1 MSNIA
6 RKKGRE
12 GSTGPKYVKMCQ
24 KFPYFWCQKRDPQ
37 NAFFLLS
44 TGTIIA
50 TNTVTRVVIRHIREG
65 FYRLGT
71 VNVAINVPVD
81 NKKNAFFGVPFEGII
96 WHNFSLFCPQNLYK
110 KGN

>member
-1 MSNIA
+1 MRNIA

-50 TNTVTRVVIRHIREG
+50 TNTVAVRGTRSLSDWLCDLDILNGVII
-65 FYRLGT
+65 GT
-71 VNVAINVPVD
+71 KP
-81 NKKNAFFGVPFEGII
+81 NKKMAFQGP
-96 WHNFSLFCPQNLYK
+96 
-110 KGN
+110 

>member
-1 MSNIA
+1 MTNIV

-24 KFPYFWCQKRDPQ
+24 KFPYFWFQKRDPQ

-50 TNTVTRVVIRHIREG
+50 TNTVLLRNSLIGRTRV
-65 FYRLGT
+65 GT

-81 NKKNAFFGVPFEGII
+81 NKKNAFFGVPFEVVI
-96 WHNFSLFCPQNLYK
+96 
-110 KGN
+110 

>member
-12 GSTGPKYVKMCQ
+12 GSAGPKYVKMCQ

-50 TNTVTRVVIRHIREG
+50 TNTVEVLRKESQSTPDPINDVWFLARLLFMECDQHSKMKSKMVLRVI
-65 FYRLGT
+65 
-71 VNVAINVPVD
+71 
-81 NKKNAFFGVPFEGII
+81 
-96 WHNFSLFCPQNLYK
+96 
-110 KGN
+110 

>member
-50 TNTVTRVVIRHIREG
+50 TNTVQGAMEE
-65 FYRLGT
+65 L
-71 VNVAINVPVD
+71 AAD
-81 NKKNAFFGVPFEGII
+81 KAADA
-96 WHNFSLFCPQNLYK
+96 
-110 KGN
+110 KGNGMF